1 MLRTGKEYLER
12 IRDGRKVLIGS
23 ERVGDVTRHPA
34 FAAAARM
41 YAAMYDLKADPAK
54 RDLMSFEEDGD
65 RFSLYFMMPR
75 TREDLVRRTACHRAI
90 ADFSHGLLGRSPDH
104 VASSVTGLAMKAEVF
119 DSGRPPRNQK
129 FSQHVVDYYKRFRR
143 EDLFLAYAILPPQGA
158 RSPEL
163 YESKD
168 RQPPTLRVTKEDDR
182 GVTLNGMKM
191 LATGAVFADEVI
203 IGNILPLAPSQV
215 KESITCAVPIN
226 APGLTL
232 WARKPLSTAG
242 GDRADHP
249 LSSVFDETDSMVV
262 FDNVHVP
269 WERVFV
275 HDDPDLSRNIYIRTP
290 AHFMSNHQSNVR
302 FWAKLRLLLGLASR
316 ITKANGAH
324 AIPAVRETLGRLAA
338 MEACYAGM
346 IAGQH
351 QGMERLDNGFVH
363 VNRRTMYA
371 AVNYAL
377 ENHAPIC
384 DMIRTLMGGGA
395 FQMPADSSVLAD
407 PELSPIFESYW
418 STLDQTAEQRLRLFK
433 LAWDLLGSEFAMR
446 HDQYE
451 KFYVGPSF
459 VVRNYNFMNA
469 PWDEMEGLVDGIL
482 DEARGG
488 TR

>member
-1 MLRTGKEYLER
+1 MLRNGKDYLER

-34 FAAAARM
+34 FANTARM
-41 YAAMYDLKADPAK
+41 YAALYDLKADPAK
-54 RDLMSFEEDGD
+54 RDLMSFEEDGE
-65 RFSLYFMMPR
+65 RFSLYFLKPKS
-75 TREDLVRRTACHRAI
+75 REDLVRRTACHRAI

-104 VASSVTGLAMKAEVF
+104 VASSFTGLAMKPDVF
-119 DSGRPPRNQK
+119 DSGRASRNQK
-129 FSQHVVDYYKRFRR
+129 FSAHVTDYYKRFRH

-168 RQPPTLRVTKEDDR
+168 RQPPTLRVTKEDDQ
-182 GVTLNGMKM
+182 GVTLDGMKM

-215 KESITCAVPIN
+215 KESVTCAVPIS

-232 WARKPLSTAG
+232 WARKPVALTAAS
-242 GDRADHP
+242 RADSP
-249 LSSVFDETDSMVV
+249 LSSVFDESDSMIV
-262 FDNVHVP
+262 FENVKVP

-302 FWAKLRLLLGLASR
+302 FWAKLRLLVGLASK
-316 ITKANGAH
+316 IAKSNGAH

-346 IAGQH
+346 IEGQH
-351 QGMERLDNGFVH
+351 QGMERLGEYVH
-363 VNRRTMYA
+363 VNRRYMYA

-395 FQMPADSSVLAD
+395 FQMPADSSVLKD
-407 PELSPIFESYW
+407 PELSQIFESYW
-418 STLDQTAEQRLRLFK
+418 STLDQTAEERLK
-433 LAWDLLGSEFAMR
+433 
-446 HDQYE
+446 
-451 KFYVGPSF
+451 
-459 VVRNYNFMNA
+459 
-469 PWDEMEGLVDGIL
+469 
-482 DEARGG
+482 
-488 TR
+488 

>member
-1 MLRTGKEYLER
+1 MLRTGKDYLER
-12 IRDGRKVLIGS
+12 IRDGRRVLIGS
-23 ERVGDVTRHPA
+23 ERVRDVTRHPA

-41 YAAMYDLKADPAK
+41 YAGLYDLKADPAK
-54 RDLMSFEEDGD
+54 RELMSFEEGGE
-65 RFSLYFMMPR
+65 RFSMYFLKPKS
-75 TREDLVRRTACHRAI
+75 REDLVRRTACHKAI

-104 VASSVTGLAMKAEVF
+104 VAASFTGLAMRPEVF
-119 DSGRPPRNQK
+119 DSGRAARNRK
-129 FSQHVVDYYKRFRR
+129 FSAHVTRYYERFRK

-168 RQPPTLRVTKEDDR
+168 RQPPTLRVTKEDDA

-232 WARKPLSTAG
+232 WSRKPLSMGARS
-242 GDRADHP
+242 RADAP

-262 FDNVHVP
+262 FEDVKVP

-275 HDDPDLSRNIYIRTP
+275 HDDPELSRAIYIRTP
-290 AHFMSNHQSNVR
+290 AHCMSNHQSNVR
-302 FWAKLRLLLGLASR
+302 FWSKLRLLVGLASR

-346 IAGQH
+346 IEGQH
-351 QGMERLDNGFVH
+351 QGHERMETGHVH
-363 VNRRTMYA
+363 VNRRYMYA
-371 AVNYAL
+371 ALNYAL

-384 DMIRTLMGGGA
+384 DMIRTLSGGGA
-395 FQMPADSSVLAD
+395 FQMPADSSVLEDA
-407 PELSPIFESYW
+407 ELARLFESYW
-418 STLDQTAEQRLRLFK
+418 STLDHSATDRLKLFRV
-433 LAWDLLGSEFAMR
+433 AWDLLGSEFAMR

-459 VVRNYNFMNA
+459 VVRNYNFMYA
-469 PWDEMEGLVDGIL
+469 PWDELEGLVDGIIA
-482 DEARGG
+482 EANA
-488 TR
+488 

>member
-1 MLRTGKEYLER
+1 MR
-12 IRDGRKVLIGS
+12 
-23 ERVGDVTRHPA
+23 
-34 FAAAARM
+34 AAL
-41 YAAMYDLKADPAK
+41 YDLKADPAK
-54 RDLMSFEEDGD
+54 RDLMSFEEDGE
-65 RFSLYFMMPR
+65 RFSLYFLKPK

-104 VASSVTGLAMKAEVF
+104 VASSFTGLAMKPEVF
-119 DSGRPPRNQK
+119 DGGGTSRNQK
-129 FSQHVVDYYKRFRR
+129 FSAHVTDYYKRFRH

-215 KESITCAVPIN
+215 KESVTCAVPI
-226 APGLTL
+226 ATPGLTL

-242 GDRADHP
+242 ANRADHP

-262 FDNVHVP
+262 FDEVKVP

-275 HDDPDLSRNIYIRTP
+275 HDDPELSRNIYIRTP

-302 FWAKLRLLLGLASR
+302 FWAKLRLLAGLASK
-316 ITKANGAH
+316 ITKSNGAH

-346 IAGQH
+346 IEGQH
-351 QGMERLDNGFVH
+351 QGMQRTGEFVH
-363 VNRRTMYA
+363 VNARYMYA

-407 PELSPIFESYW
+407 PELAGIFENYW
-418 STLDQTAEQRLRLFK
+418 STLDQTAAERMRLFR

-469 PWDEMEGLVDGIL
+469 PWGEFEGLVDGIVE
-482 DEARGG
+482 EANTPRS
-488 TR
+488 

>member
-1 MLRTGKEYLER
+1 
-12 IRDGRKVLIGS
+12 
-23 ERVGDVTRHPA
+23 
-34 FAAAARM
+34 
-41 YAAMYDLKADPAK
+41 
-54 RDLMSFEEDGD
+54 MSFEEGGE
-65 RFSLYFMMPR
+65 RFSLYFLMPKS
-75 TREDLVRRTACHRAI
+75 REDLIRRTACHRAI

-104 VASSVTGLAMKAEVF
+104 VASSLTGLAMKPEVF
-119 DSGRPPRNQK
+119 DSGSSRNQK
-129 FSQHVVDYYKRFRR
+129 FSQNVVDYYKRYRH

-168 RQPPTLRVTKEDDR
+168 RQPPTLRVTKEDDG

-191 LATGAVFADEVI
+191 LATGAVFADEII

-215 KESITCAVPIN
+215 KESVTCAVPVN

-232 WARKPLSTAG
+232 WARKPLSGAG
-242 GDRADHP
+242 GSRADHP

-262 FDNVHVP
+262 FHDVKVP

-302 FWAKLRLLLGLASR
+302 FWAKLRLLVGLAGK

-324 AIPAVRETLGRLAA
+324 AIPAVREILGRLAA

-351 QGMERLDNGFVH
+351 QGMERMDNGYVH

-395 FQMPADSSVLAD
+395 FQMPADSSVLQD
-407 PELSPIFESYW
+407 PDLARIFETYW
-418 STLDQTAEQRLRLFK
+418 STLDQSAEERLRLFK
-433 LAWDLLGSEFAMR
+433 LAWDMLGSEFAMR

-451 KFYVGPSF
+451 KFYVGSAF
-459 VVRNYNFMNA
+459 VVRNYNFVNA
-469 PWDEMEGLVDGIL
+469 PWDELEGLVDGIIEEAA
-482 DEARGG
+482 EAR
-488 TR
+488 

>member
-1 MLRTGKEYLER
+1 MLRTGKDYLER

-41 YAAMYDLKADPAK
+41 YAALYDLKADPAK
-54 RDLMSFEEDGD
+54 RDLMSFEEEGE
-65 RFSLYFMMPR
+65 RFSLYFLKPR
-75 TREDLVRRTACHRAI
+75 TRDDLVRRTACHRAI

-104 VASSVTGLAMKAEVF
+104 VASSFTGLAMKPEVF
-119 DSGRPPRNQK
+119 DSGRASRNQK
-129 FSQHVVDYYKRFRR
+129 FSAHVTDYYKRFRH

-168 RQPPTLRVTKEDDR
+168 RQPPTLRVTQEDDR

-203 IGNILPLAPSQV
+203 IGNILPLAPSQI
-215 KESITCAVPIN
+215 KESVTCAVPI
-226 APGLTL
+226 ATPGLTL

-242 GDRADHP
+242 ANRADHP
-249 LSSVFDETDSMVV
+249 LSSVFDETDSMIV
-262 FDNVHVP
+262 FDDVKVP

-302 FWAKLRLLLGLASR
+302 FWAKLRLLIGLASK
-316 ITKANGAH
+316 ITKSNGAH

-346 IAGQH
+346 IEGQH
-351 QGMERLDNGFVH
+351 QGSQPLGEFVH
-363 VNRRTMYA
+363 VNPRYMYA

-395 FQMPADSSVLAD
+395 FQMPADSSVLQD
-407 PELSPIFESYW
+407 PELSGIFENYW
-418 STLDQTAEQRLRLFK
+418 STLDQTAAERLRLFK

-469 PWDEMEGLVDGIL
+469 PWGEFEGLVDGIVE
-482 DEARGG
+482 EANAPRS
-488 TR
+488 

>member
-1 MLRTGKEYLER
+1 
-12 IRDGRKVLIGS
+12 
-23 ERVGDVTRHPA
+23 
-34 FAAAARM
+34 
-41 YAAMYDLKADPAK
+41 
-54 RDLMSFEEDGD
+54 
-65 RFSLYFMMPR
+65 
-75 TREDLVRRTACHRAI
+75 
-90 ADFSHGLLGRSPDH
+90 
-104 VASSVTGLAMKAEVF
+104 MKPEVF
-119 DSGRPPRNQK
+119 DSGRAARNQK
-129 FSQHVVDYYKRFRR
+129 FSAHVVNYYKRFRR

-168 RQPPTLRVTKEDDR
+168 RQPPTLRVTKEDDS

-215 KESITCAVPIN
+215 KESVTCAVPI
-226 APGLTL
+226 ATPGLTL
-232 WARKPLSTAG
+232 WARKPLSTGAKS
-242 GDRADHP
+242 RADGP

-262 FDNVHVP
+262 FEDVKVP

-302 FWAKLRLLLGLASR
+302 FWAKLRLLVGLASK
-316 ITKANGAH
+316 ITKSNGAH

-346 IAGQH
+346 IDGQH
-351 QGMERLDNGFVH
+351 QGMERMESGHVH
-363 VNRRTMYA
+363 VNRRYMYA

-395 FQMPADSSVLAD
+395 FQMPADSSVLDD
-407 PELSPIFESYW
+407 PELSKIFESYW
-418 STLDQTAEQRLRLFK
+418 STLEQSAEERLKLFK

-469 PWDEMEGLVDGIL
+469 PWGEFEGLVDGIIG
-482 DEARGG
+482 DSEGCR
-488 TR
+488 

>member
-1 MLRTGKEYLER
+1 MLRTGKDYLER

-41 YAAMYDLKADPAK
+41 YAALYDLKADPAK
-54 RDLMSFEEDGD
+54 RDLMSFEEDGE
-65 RFSLYFMMPR
+65 RFSLYFLKPR
-75 TREDLVRRTACHRAI
+75 TRDDLVRRTACHRAI

-104 VASSVTGLAMKAEVF
+104 VASSFTGLAMKPEVF
-119 DSGRPPRNQK
+119 DSGRASRNQK
-129 FSQHVVDYYKRFRR
+129 FSAHVTDYYKRFRH

-215 KESITCAVPIN
+215 KESVTCAVPI
-226 APGLTL
+226 ATPGLTL

-242 GDRADHP
+242 GNRADHP
-249 LSSVFDETDSMVV
+249 LSSVFDETDSMIV
-262 FDNVHVP
+262 FDEVKVP

-275 HDDPDLSRNIYIRTP
+275 HDDPELSRNIYIRTP

-302 FWAKLRLLLGLASR
+302 FWAKLRLLIGLASK
-316 ITKANGAH
+316 IAKSNGAH

-346 IAGQH
+346 IEGQH
-351 QGMERLDNGFVH
+351 QGMQPLGEFVH
-363 VNRRTMYA
+363 VNPRYMYA

-395 FQMPADSSVLAD
+395 FQMPADSSVLQD
-407 PELSPIFESYW
+407 PELSGIFENYW
-418 STLDQTAEQRLRLFK
+418 STLDQTAAERMRLFK

-469 PWDEMEGLVDGIL
+469 PWGEFEGLVDGIVE
-482 DEARGG
+482 EANAPRS
-488 TR
+488 